1 MTSLL
6 MRKALH
12 RSLDQIQH
20 VRAVPPGAAQGLVAA
35 VYAQVE
41 RDFGMLAPPVAL
53 HSAAAG
59 PLAASWVML
68 RETLVAQGQA
78 DRAAKETVAAAV
90 SLGNSC
96 PYCVAVHNAV
106 LGGLAYGPAAAAIGA
121 GRIESIAD
129 PRIRDLALWAR
140 GSGQPAAAGA
150 AAPEPFPAEQRPE
163 LAGVAV
169 TFQYLNR
176 MVTVFLADSPL
187 PAAVPGGVAGT
198 LMRVLGRFLRSTALS
213 APEPGASLG
222 LLPAAPVPD
231 DLRWAAGHPS
241 IADGFARAIA
251 AIDVAGRQAAPPG
264 VRELVLGRLAGW
276 NGQPA
281 GLSRAWAT
289 EAVSDLAEADQPA
302 GRLALLTALAPYQVG
317 ASDIAEFRRGGAADE
332 DLIGLTSWAS
342 LAAARHAGAWIGA
355 RAPGPAGP
363 IPAAGHP

>member
-1 MTSLL
+1 MTSLI

-12 RSLDQIQH
+12 RSLAQIQH
-20 VRAVPPGAAQGLVAA
+20 VRVVQPGAAQGLVAA

-41 RDFGMLAPPVAL
+41 KDFGMLAPPVAL

-68 RETLVAQGQA
+68 RETLVAKGQA

-121 GRIESIAD
+121 GHIESIAD

-140 GSGQPAAAGA
+140 ASGQPAAAWP
-150 AAPEPFPAEQRPE
+150 APEPFPAEQRPE

-187 PAAVPGGVAGT
+187 PAAVPGGMASGM
-198 LMRVLGRFLRSTALS
+198 MRVLGRFLRPAALS
-213 APEPGASLG
+213 AAEPGASLG
-222 LLPAAPVPD
+222 LLPEAPVPE
-231 DLRWAAGHPS
+231 DLRWAAGNPS

-251 AIDVAGRQAAPPG
+251 AIGAAGRQAAPAG
-264 VRELVLGRLAGW
+264 VRELVLAELAGW
-276 NGQPA
+276 NGQPV
-281 GLSRAWAT
+281 GLSPAWAA
-289 EAVSDLAEADQPA
+289 EAVCGLAVADRPA
-302 GRLALLTALAPYQVG
+302 GRLALLTAFAPYQVS
-317 ASDIAEFRRGGAADE
+317 ASDIAEFRRGGATDE
-332 DLIGLTSWAS
+332 ELIGLTSWAS
-342 LAAARHAGAWIGA
+342 LAAARHAGAWLGA

-363 IPAAGHP
+363 VPAAGHP

>member
-1 MTSLL
+1 
-6 MRKALH
+6 
-12 RSLDQIQH
+12 
-20 VRAVPPGAAQGLVAA
+20 
-35 VYAQVE
+35 
-41 RDFGMLAPPVAL
+41 
-53 HSAAAG
+53 
-59 PLAASWVML
+59 ML

-106 LGGLAYGPAAAAIGA
+106 LGGLAHGPAAAAIGA
-121 GRIESIAD
+121 GHIESIAD

-140 GSGQPAAAGA
+140 GSGQPAPAGP
-150 AAPEPFPAEQRPE
+150 APEPFPAEQRPE

-187 PAAVPGGVAGT
+187 PAAVPGGVAGA
-198 LMRVLGRFLRSTALS
+198 LMRVLGRFLRSAALG

-251 AIDVAGRQAAPPG
+251 AIDVAGRQAAPLS
-264 VRELVLGRLAGW
+264 VRELVLGQLAGW

-281 GLSRAWAT
+281 GLSGAWAT
-289 EAVSDLAEADQPA
+289 EAVGALAAADRPA
-302 GRLALLTALAPYQVG
+302 GRLALLTAFAPYQVS
-317 ASDIAEFRRGGAADE
+317 ALDIAEFRRDGAADE
-332 DLIGLTSWAS
+332 ELIGLTSWAS

-355 RAPGPAGP
+355 RATGPAGP
-363 IPAAGHP
+363 VPAAGHP